1 MATRKT
7 FYITTP
13 IYYVND
19 KPHIGH
25 AYTCIAADAIARY
38 HRLKGDE
45 VFFLTGSD
53 ENSQKNIAA
62 AHAAGYTDMDQYL
75 GIQAAIWQQAW
86 DGLNISNSDFIRTT
100 EDRHKEGV
108 YTFFDLVN
116 KKGDIY
122 KGVYKGYYCN
132 GCEAFK
138 TETEVGDDIMCP
150 LHKKPVEM
158 IEEENYF
165 FAATKY
171 KDALLDHIEKN
182 PDFIQPASRRKE
194 TINYIKDHFAD
205 VSISRHFKTAQCG
218 IPLPIDP
225 EQAIYVW
232 FDALINYLSGIGYG
246 TDNEAFEKMWPANIH
261 LVGKDIIKF
270 HCALWPAMLMAAN
283 LPLPEKVFAHGFF
296 TINGDKISKSLGN
309 AIDPVQLCTTYGVDA
324 VRYFLLREIRFGEDG
339 DFSFDRLQ
347 GRYESDLAKG
357 IGNFTSR
364 VLTLA
369 AKVSAKDL
377 EHTESLDDG
386 EAKTMIEESWKTYA
400 AAMESCALDDALK
413 AIWECISWGDKY
425 MEQNKPWE
433 LAKSDPSHFSD
444 TMVLLLE
451 VLRHVSAMIYPFMPD
466 TAEKLWRQLDIES
479 FERTHTSEQLIEW
492 IPGTVL
498 RPSKGDSLF
507 PPLIS

>member
-1 MATRKT
+1 MPDKT

-25 AYTCIAADAIARY
+25 AYTCIAADVLARY
-38 HRLKGDE
+38 HRLKGDD

-53 ENSQKNIAA
+53 ENSQKNITAA
-62 AHAAGYTDMDQYL
+62 QTAGYTDMEQYL
-75 GIQAAIWQQAW
+75 AIQAAVWQQAW

-100 EDRHKEGV
+100 EERHKKGV
-108 YTFFDLVN
+108 YKFFDLVN

-122 KGVYKGYYCN
+122 KGVYKGFYCN
-132 GCEAFK
+132 GCEAFV
-138 TETEVGDDIMCP
+138 TQSDLMEGNLCP
-150 LHKKPVEM
+150 IHKKPVET

-165 FAATKY
+165 FSASKY
-171 KDALLDHIEKN
+171 RDAVLAHIEKN
-182 PDFIQPASRRKE
+182 PDFIQPTSRRKE
-194 TINYIKDHFAD
+194 VVNYIKDHFTD
-205 VSISRHFKTAQCG
+205 ISISRHFKTAKCG

-232 FDALINYLSGIGYG
+232 FDALINYLTGIGYG
-246 TDNEAFEKMWPANIH
+246 SESDDFATFWPANIQ

-270 HCALWPAMLMAAN
+270 HCALWPAMLMAAG

-309 AIDPVQLCTTYGVDA
+309 AIDPVELCLTYGVDT

-339 DFSFDRLQ
+339 DFSFDRLKE
-347 GRYESDLAKG
+347 RYESDLAKG

-369 AKVSAKDL
+369 EKVPVKDL
-377 EHTESLDDG
+377 EQEESLDDV
-386 EAKTMIEESWKTYA
+386 EVKIMIEEAWKTYA
-400 AAMESCALDDALK
+400 SALDSCALDDEIK
-413 AIWECISWGDKY
+413 TVWECISWGDKY
-425 MEQNKPWE
+425 IEQNKPWE
-433 LAKSDPSHFSD
+433 LIKEDPTQFAN

-451 VLRHVSAMIYPFMPD
+451 VLRHVSAMVYPFMPD
-466 TAEKLWRQLDIES
+466 TAEKLWRQLDIEA
-479 FERTHTSEQLIEW
+479 FERTHASEQLIEW
-492 IPGTVL
+492 LPGTV
-498 RPSKGDSLF
+498 RNPSKGESLF